1 MMTQN
6 NGNLYIHGAGHYH
19 PGNVIDNAFLESLG
33 IGTNDQ
39 WIIERVGIKKRH
51 SVLDL
56 SYIQNSQNQFLND
69 RVVNESSAEMGSK
82 AIDMAVLRAGITKDD
97 IGMVVAASCA
107 PTYSLPANACV
118 IAKEAGINA
127 LGIDISSA
135 CSSFA
140 AHIHFLS
147 SMDAAAMPDYVVCVI
162 PESWTTTTDFSD
174 RRTAVL
180 IGDGAAAVV
189 VSKKHV
195 ADMKVKQTFM
205 QSDPAS
211 WEKVQT
217 PTGGHFYQDGLS
229 VQKFAIKKTMATF
242 KHLQKTEDQALNQH
256 YFISHQANLT
266 MLKSVCKKL
275 QIQPDKHLFN
285 VDQFGNCGGAGAP
298 SVLSQNWDNFKAGDL
313 LTLIVVGAG
322 LTWGGMVIEHINT
335 KSMAGANEA

>member
-1 MMTQN
+1 MSQN
-6 NGNLYIHGAGHYH
+6 NNLYIHGAGHYH
-19 PGNVIDNAFLESLG
+19 PQNVIDNAFLESLG
-33 IGTNDQ
+33 IETNDQ
-39 WIIERVGIKKRH
+39 WIMERVGIKSRRT
-51 SVLDL
+51 VMNLD
-56 SYIQNSQNQFLND
+56 YIKTSQNQFLNE
-69 RVVNESSAEMGSK
+69 REVLESSAEMGCK
-82 AIDMAVLRAGITKDD
+82 AIEMALSRAGVSKEQV
-97 IGMVVAASCA
+97 GMVVAASCA

-118 IAKEAGINA
+118 IAQQAGINA

-147 SMDAAAMPDYVVCVI
+147 NMGASAMPDYVVCVI

-195 ADMKVKQTFM
+195 ADLKVKQTFM
-205 QSDPAS
+205 KSDPAS

-242 KHLQKTEDQALNQH
+242 KHLQKSEDKILNQH
-256 YFISHQANLT
+256 YFISHQANLS

-275 QIQPDKHLFN
+275 DIQDEKHLFN
-285 VDQFGNCGGAGAP
+285 VDEFGNCGGAGAP
-298 SVLSQNWDNFKAGDL
+298 SVLSQNWDVFKAGDL

-322 LTWGGMVIEHINT
+322 LTWGGMVIE
-335 KSMAGANEA
+335 KSDGALQ

>member
-1 MMTQN
+1 M
-6 NGNLYIHGAGHYH
+6 LYIHGAGHYH
-19 PGNVIDNAFLESLG
+19 PENVIDNVFLEGLG
-33 IGTNDQ
+33 IETNDQ
-39 WIIERVGIKKRH
+39 WIMERVGIKTRRTVM
-51 SVLDL
+51 SLD
-56 SYIQNSQNQFLND
+56 YIKSTQNQVLSE
-69 RVVNESSAEMGSK
+69 REVLESSAQMGSK
-82 AIDMAVLRAGITKDD
+82 AIDMAINRAGISKEQV
-97 IGMVVAASCA
+97 GWVVAASCA

-147 SMDAAAMPDYVVCVI
+147 NLDSSAMPDYVACVI

-195 ADMKVKQTFM
+195 SDMKVKQTFM

-217 PTGGHFYQDGLS
+217 STGGHFYQDGLS

-242 KHLQKTEDQALNQH
+242 KHLQKAEKQSLNQH
-256 YFISHQANLT
+256 YFISHQANLS

-275 QIQPDKHLFN
+275 EIQPEKHLFN

-298 SVLSQNWDNFKAGDL
+298 SVLSQNWDQFKTGDL
-313 LTLIVVGAG
+313 ITLIVVGAG
-322 LTWGGMVIEHINT
+322 LTWGGMVLQKETI
-335 KSMAGANEA
+335 NEA